1 MYSTPSHK
9 WVMKVHARKFQ
20 SVRARVQG
28 NGVSAFPETTSGKW
42 KPSPYRKKE
51 SWIGKERK
59 GGKVWLVVT
68 RDHVW

>member
-1 MYSTPSHK
+1 VGDESTRT
-9 WVMKVHARKFQ
+9 KVQRVH
-20 SVRARVQG
+20 ARVQG
-28 NGVSAFPETTSGKW
+28 NGVGAFPEITSGKW

-51 SWIGKERK
+51 GWIGKERK

>member
-1 MYSTPSHK
+1 M
-9 WVMKVHARKFQ
+9 MKVHARRFERGPCKGPGQRGQRVSRNKF
-20 SVRARVQG
+20 
-28 NGVSAFPETTSGKW
+28 GKW
-42 KPSPYRKKE
+42 KASPYRKKE